1 MNNVVLLRQK
11 GHKNGSGAKLAEA
24 LGIRHYHKDSR
35 PKRLPRPLF
44 VINWG
49 VSQNPGWCPRGH
61 AVMTT
66 NCHDSVGIASNKLFT
81 QRALRNADVSRLGWV
96 SDLPPYPYKPA
107 KEWVK
112 DWIAQDGKAI
122 ARTTLTGHSGQGI
135 LVVRDPENIPDAPLY
150 TQYFKK
156 DAEYRVHVAFGK
168 VILVQQKKRKNGYE
182 NLNLTNDQKLI
193 RTNGNGWV
201 FAINDLDCD
210 RLEYSEK
217 LKDLALSAARAV
229 DIEHGAVDIL
239 VKHSKNGATMVVC
252 EINTAPALNN
262 PSTLEAYVKAFEE
275 YFDEEVY

>member
-1 MNNVVLLRQK
+1 MDNVVLLRQK
-11 GHKNGSGAKLAEA
+11 GHKNGSGAKLAQA

-35 PKRLPRPLF
+35 PKRLPKPLF

-49 VSQNPGWCPRGH
+49 ISNDLHFPFTAPIVVTNYPNSVYACVDKALCLETLTDH
-61 AVMTT
+61 AVSSLDYTESAAEAASWLEK
-66 NCHDSVGIASNKLFT
+66 DSKIVI
-81 QRALRNADVSRLGWV
+81 RH
-96 SDLPPYPYKPA
+96 
-107 KEWVK
+107 
-112 DWIAQDGKAI
+112 
-122 ARTTLTGHSGQGI
+122 TLNGHSGRGI
-135 LVVRDPENIPDAPLY
+135 EIYRGDPNAIPAAPLY
-150 TQYFKK
+150 TRYFKK

-210 RLEYSEK
+210 RLEYAEK

-229 DIEHGAVDIL
+229 DIGHGAVDIL
-239 VKHSKNGATMVVC
+239 VKHSKKGATMVVC

>member
-1 MNNVVLLRQK
+1 MLTNIVVVLRQK
-11 GHKNGSGAKLAEA
+11 GHRNGSGAKLAEA

-49 VSQNPGWCPRGH
+49 VSVYPAWVEFNNGIISNSYRGV
-61 AVMTT
+61 ATCV
-66 NCHDSVGIASNKLFT
+66 NKLRALVTLAGAKIPCLEFT
-81 QRALRNADVSRLGWV
+81 QDRDQFIDWV
-96 SDLPPYPYKPA
+96 YK
-107 KEWVK
+107 
-112 DWIAQDGKAI
+112 DGKAV
-122 ARTTLTGHSGQGI
+122 ARHSLTGHSGQGI
-135 LVVRDPENIPDAPLY
+135 EIWRPDLLEMHEPMCDLY
-150 TQYFKK
+150 TRYFKK

-275 YFDEEVY
+275 YFDEEVA

>member
-24 LGIRHYHKDSR
+24 LGIKHYHKDSR

-49 VSQNPGWCPRGH
+49 VSVYPAWVEFNNGIISNSYRGV
-61 AVMTT
+61 ATCV
-66 NCHDSVGIASNKLFT
+66 NKLRALVTLAGAKIPCLEFT
-81 QRALRNADVSRLGWV
+81 QDRDQFIDWV
-96 SDLPPYPYKPA
+96 YK
-107 KEWVK
+107 
-112 DWIAQDGKAI
+112 DGKAV
-122 ARTTLTGHSGQGI
+122 ARHSLTGHSGQGI
-135 LVVRDPENIPDAPLY
+135 EIWRPDLLEMHEPMCDLY
-150 TQYFKK
+150 TRYFKK

-210 RLEYSEK
+210 RLEYAEK

-229 DIEHGAVDIL
+229 DIGHGAVDIL
-239 VKHSKNGATMVVC
+239 VKHSKKGATMVVC